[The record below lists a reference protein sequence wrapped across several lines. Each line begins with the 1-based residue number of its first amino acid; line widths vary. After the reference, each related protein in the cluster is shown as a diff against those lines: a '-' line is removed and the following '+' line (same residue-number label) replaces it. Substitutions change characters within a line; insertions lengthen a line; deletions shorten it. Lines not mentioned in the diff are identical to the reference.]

1 LKQYIE
7 EKKYAPQF
15 NRSTCK
21 KILSLIGPAVL
32 EKKGENIFFGSKT
45 GFEKNSKQK
54 KNFFSFFFFFFL
66 FILNHYRF
74 CFIAHYMRTE
84 KAILEKYRH
93 PKLSCFRDCATW
105 CSSNFYSTNRA
116 HLNALVEM
124 KIEKSKNR
132 KKKFFWLGKGGV
144 PLRSNKSE

>member
-1 LKQYIE
+1 LKK
-7 EKKYAPQF
+7 KKYALQF

-21 KILSLIGPAVL
+21 KILSSIGPAVL
-32 EKKGENIFFGSKT
+32 EKKGENVFFGSKT

-54 KNFFSFFFFFFL
+54 KIFFFGFFFLFL

-74 CFIAHYMRTE
+74 RFIAHYMRTE

-93 PKLSCFRDCATW
+93 PKFSCFRDYATW

-116 HLNALVEM
+116 HLNAPVEM
-124 KIEKSKNR
+124 KIEKSK
-132 KKKFFWLGKGGV
+132 KKNFFGLERGC
-144 PLRSNKSE
+144 PLKVK